1 MSLSVALRHERAGF
15 SAGIDSPTVVR
26 MLTPNDDAY
35 RQLELRCRLA
45 EAKCAV
51 YEAERERA
59 RKALE
64 FRSLAVDSPEGQK
77 AWQDVL
83 HAEQTLRSARADLSD
98 LERRATAREPLPAPD
113 QV

>member
-1 MSLSVALRHERAGF
+1 
-15 SAGIDSPTVVR
+15 
-26 MLTPNDDAY
+26 MLTPVDDAY

-59 RKALE
+59 RKGLE
-64 FRSLAVDSPEGQK
+64 LRFAPVDSPESQK

-83 HAEQTLRSARADLSD
+83 HAEQVLRSARANLKDVEL
-98 LERRATAREPLPAPD
+98 RASFE
-113 QV
+113 